1 MWPSLPAQ
9 KGRIG
14 IRSPVHLVTL
24 SSTEVLNMLLI
35 LVLVSTALSNPIE
48 WDAKDPKLRSLLES
62 GGPADTTGSWT
73 PDYTPEVKV
82 TISI

>member
-1 MWPSLPAQ
+1 
-9 KGRIG
+9 
-14 IRSPVHLVTL
+14 
-24 SSTEVLNMLLI
+24 MLLI
-35 LVLVSTALSNPIE
+35 LVLVSTALSSPIE

-82 TISI
+82 TISIQKEPFDLQTKSFFFFRLH

>member
-1 MWPSLPAQ
+1 
-9 KGRIG
+9 
-14 IRSPVHLVTL
+14 
-24 SSTEVLNMLLI
+24 MLLI
-35 LVLVSTALSNPIE
+35 LVLVSNALSNPIE